1 MKRVRK
7 RNNDFWGGLNMK
19 PKMRIYALAVCLVL
33 VLPVLAATYSFTSIN
48 PFSSLETSGRG
59 INDKGD
65 VVGNWT
71 VDPLEPPDP
80 GGVATA
86 KYNSSSRVQ
95 SRAIC
100 GAKGSSGKLVF
111 QVLSTRMPME
121 STIAALSWERTPT
134 RLSAVGMETIMG
146 LYGTKTDTTSF
157 LIPPVPPPISMGLTT
172 KVTWWA

>member
-33 VLPVLAATYSFTSIN
+33 VLPVLAANYSLTSIN

-86 KYNSSSRVQ
+86 KGCRGGLSVARREVQ
-95 SRAIC
+95 
-100 GAKGSSGKLVF
+100 
-111 QVLSTRMPME
+111 E
-121 STIAALSWERTPT
+121 N
-134 RLSAVGMETIMG
+134 
-146 LYGTKTDTTSF
+146 
-157 LIPPVPPPISMGLTT
+157 
-172 KVTWWA
+172 